1 MRKIFITA
9 VIFVIA
15 LCHHLQAEQKWQSGL
30 LFGIN
35 SSAMYGD
42 KIKDFSATKLA
53 IPVIGFD
60 GGCYLSR
67 QLSGNIYFQPE
78 FRLSM
83 RGYATDDNYY
93 SGSGNAAYSNQ
104 VWSKGTYRL
113 LYFEIPL
120 LFKAR
125 FNTVSKGTPEFII
138 GPSCSI
144 FTSGLNEPA
153 GRFNQNL
160 DLYNINRF
168 DYGVIIGAGMDYDW
182 MMFNLRFYYGMNQ
195 YVREQDAYSRSLIFT
210 LGFNSLNMK
219 RSGR

>member
-1 MRKIFITA
+1 MRKIFITV
-9 VIFVIA
+9 VILIIA
-15 LCHHLQAEQKWQSGL
+15 LCHNSKAEQEWQSGL

-67 QLSGNIYFQPE
+67 EISRNFYFQPE
-78 FRLSM
+78 IRLVLK
-83 RGYATDDNYY
+83 GYATDDNYY
-93 SGSGNAAYSNQ
+93 SGSGSTSYSSQ
-104 VWSKGTYRL
+104 VWSTGTYRL

-125 FNTVSKGTPEFII
+125 FNTVSKGTPEIMI

-144 FTSGLNEPA
+144 FATGLNEPA
-153 GRFNQNL
+153 GRFNQNF
-160 DLYNINRF
+160 DNYNINRF
-168 DYGVIIGAGMDYDW
+168 DYGVIFGAGMDYDW

-210 LGFNSLNMK
+210 LGFNSQNTK